1 MHVDIPRVLVWP
13 NQDIFKHGILAGFPA
28 SFGTAEN
35 LSKFLMY
42 CRSKGKNGWPNVWY
56 DFTNFELYFAQ
67 ISVIESMEF
76 FICKCIYS
84 LFYCIGV
91 HNRVWYDQQVVDLYL
106 C

>member
-56 DFTNFELYFAQ
+56 AFSNFELYIAR
-67 ISVIESMEF
+67 ISVIQSFGFYLQMFLF
-76 FICKCIYS
+76 FIPMC
-84 LFYCIGV
+84 
-91 HNRVWYDQQVVDLYL
+91 L
-106 C
+106 CAKLGLA

>member
-56 DFTNFELYFAQ
+56 AFSNFELYITQ
-67 ISVIESMEF
+67 ISVIQSF
-76 FICKCIYS
+76 GFLSANVSILYSNVLVCK
-84 LFYCIGV
+84 IGV
-91 HNRVWYDQQVVDLYL
+91 GVISKL
-106 C
+106 